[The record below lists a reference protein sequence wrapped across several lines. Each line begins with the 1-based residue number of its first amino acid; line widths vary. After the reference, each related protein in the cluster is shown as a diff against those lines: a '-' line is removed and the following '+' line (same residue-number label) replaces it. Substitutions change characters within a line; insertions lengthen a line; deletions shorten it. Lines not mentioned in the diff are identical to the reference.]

1 VSVGFEFAEKLS
13 GTYHTLAEPGSEL
26 PISITITARVH
37 DVTSFAI
44 DPTAHIEGEIDA
56 EGFADHRALEG
67 TLEINPVLRQKVIYD
82 FSFPDNDG
90 RECRFHGEQD
100 LSLLRP
106 VKAITT
112 LAASIY
118 VDDEE
123 RARAVLR
130 FDVRGD
136 LLKLLKSFK
145 PS

>member
-13 GTYHTLAEPGSEL
+13 GTYHTLADPGKEL

-37 DVTSFAI
+37 DVTRFAI
-44 DPTAHIEGEIDA
+44 DPTARIEGEIDA

-67 TLEINPVLRQKVIYD
+67 TLEINPVMRQKVIYD
-82 FSFPDNDG
+82 FSFPDNEG

-100 LSLLRP
+100 LSLIRP
-106 VKAITT
+106 VKAVTT
-112 LAASIY
+112 LPASIY

-145 PS
+145 PA